1 MINRAI
7 EDLKIRVDKQVERY
21 FKALNKEKDNILR
34 IYEQREVIGALRETI
49 KTCTILY
56 TNDIIGYNESKE
68 ITKYIEKALDK
79 IYDEELGL

>member
-34 IYEQREVIGALRETI
+34 IYEQREVIGALREMEN
-49 KTCTILY
+49 TCTILY
-56 TNDIIGYNESKE
+56 TNNIIGYKENKE
-68 ITKYIEKALDK
+68 IIKYIEKALDK

>member
-56 TNDIIGYNESKE
+56 TNNIIGYNESKE
-68 ITKYIEKALDK
+68 MTNYIEKALDK

>member
-7 EDLKIRVDKQVERY
+7 EDLKIRVDKQVEKY

-49 KTCTILY
+49 KICTILY

-68 ITKYIEKALDK
+68 ITKYIDKALGK
-79 IYDEELGL
+79 IYDYLGA

>member
-1 MINRAI
+1 MINKAI

-21 FKALNKEKDNILR
+21 FKVLNKEKDNILR

-49 KTCTILY
+49 KICTILY

-68 ITKYIEKALDK
+68 MTNYIEKALDK

>member
-68 ITKYIEKALDK
+68 MTNYIEKALDK
-79 IYDEELGL
+79 IYDKELGL

>member
-56 TNDIIGYNESKE
+56 TNNIIGYKENKE
-68 ITKYIEKALDK
+68 IISYIENALDK